1 MGMVVHDGHDS
12 CVRHLWYVHVGW
24 QGRTARSHFLSK
36 VCILLVW
43 SRTHNRDKR
52 QTRSD
57 SQTAEAD
64 GRIVHLEQF
73 DVSSDWLP
81 VKMHQKAQPSEGD
94 LQEQLHAPRSFHI
107 HHLNSCSTRYRC
119 T

>member
-1 MGMVVHDGHDS
+1 MHFS
-12 CVRHLWYVHVGW
+12 LEYVFVSFGTERIITT
-24 QGRTARSHFLSK
+24 Q
-36 VCILLVW
+36 
-43 SRTHNRDKR
+43 R